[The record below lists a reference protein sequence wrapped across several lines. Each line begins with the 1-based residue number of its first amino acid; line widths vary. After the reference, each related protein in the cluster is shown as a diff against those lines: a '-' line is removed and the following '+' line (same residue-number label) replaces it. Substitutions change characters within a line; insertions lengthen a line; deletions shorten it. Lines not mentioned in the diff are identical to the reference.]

1 VNEFDAQPHSL
12 PGVQPGQQAE
22 PRPAQSGLPADACG
36 EGAADRRLSDD
47 DARRLRGTLHG
58 LPCGVIVLDRAGAVV
73 HANARALEMLAMTLP
88 AGVDFSV
95 ALSERFEMTDVPRL
109 RDLEA
114 GREVRV
120 DDSTFWIQ
128 AGPAGA
134 CAGAGAGESVI
145 AVTDVTPFARSLDE
159 RAMSLRFL
167 LHDLRSPLNSISA
180 LTQLD
185 ASDPDAFERCG
196 GMQQITSLAQ
206 YVLSLGEQFIFSS
219 VTEHLQARDFK
230 RFDLRATLRQI
241 ISQLEVTA
249 VYCGVALHLWL
260 PDSAPLWV
268 SGMRNFVARA
278 VQNVIDNAVRAS
290 PRGEAVTVSVRQ
302 ADGFAE
308 VVVHDRAGGLPGLV
322 EGDRLTDFEK
332 LGKRTATGFGL
343 GLKLAVQIVGM
354 HGGALYAELN
364 GQGGTMFVLRLPC
377 LNPVA
382 AKPHATSLVDA
393 DRALRAAGRE

>member
-1 VNEFDAQPHSL
+1 MNESDTQPHSL
-12 PGVQPGQQAE
+12 PGAQPGTQSE
-22 PRPAQSGLPADACG
+22 SRPAQSGLPVDACG
-36 EGAADRRLSDD
+36 AGAADRRLSDD
-47 DARRLRGTLHG
+47 DARRLRGTLSG

-73 HANARALEMLAMTLP
+73 HANARALEMLAMALP

-128 AGPAGA
+128 AGP
-134 CAGAGAGESVI
+134 AGAGAGESVI

-185 ASDPDAFERCG
+185 ASDPEAFERCG
-196 GMQQITSLAQ
+196 GMQQITSLAR
-206 YVLSLGEQFIFSS
+206 YVLSLGEQFIFTS
-219 VTEHLQARDFK
+219 VTEHLHARDFK

-241 ISQLEVTA
+241 VSQLEVTA
-249 VYCGVALHLWL
+249 VYCGVGLHLWL
-260 PDSAPLWV
+260 PDSAPVWV

-278 VQNVIDNAVRAS
+278 IQNVVDNAVRAS
-290 PRGEAVTVSVRQ
+290 PRGEAVKISLRH

-308 VVVHDRAGGLPGLV
+308 VVIDDRAGGLPGLF
-322 EGDRLTDFEK
+322 EGERLADFEK

-364 GQGGTMFVLRLPC
+364 GQGGTMFILRLPC

-382 AKPHATSLVDA
+382 AKPAATSLVDA
-393 DRALRAAGRE
+393 DRALRAARRE

>member
-1 VNEFDAQPHSL
+1 MNESDTQPHSL
-12 PGVQPGQQAE
+12 PDGQPGKPSE
-22 PRPAQSGLPADACG
+22 PRPAPSGLPAEGCAD
-36 EGAADRRLSDD
+36 GAADRRLSDD
-47 DARRLRGTLHG
+47 EARRVRGTLRG

-134 CAGAGAGESVI
+134 CGDAGAGESVI

-185 ASDPDAFERCG
+185 ASDPEAFERCG

-290 PRGEAVTVSVRQ
+290 PRGEAVTVSIRQ

-308 VVVHDRAGGLPGLV
+308 VVVDDRAGGLPGLV
-322 EGDRLTDFEK
+322 EGDRLADFEK

-382 AKPHATSLVDA
+382 AKPQATSLVDA
-393 DRALRAAGRE
+393 DRALRAARGE

>member
-1 VNEFDAQPHSL
+1 M
-12 PGVQPGQQAE
+12 
-22 PRPAQSGLPADACG
+22 
-36 EGAADRRLSDD
+36 SDD
-47 DARRLRGTLHG
+47 EVRRLRGTLRG

-128 AGPAGA
+128 AGLAGA

-185 ASDPDAFERCG
+185 ASDPEAFERCG

-268 SGMRNFVARA
+268 NGMRNFVARA

-290 PRGEAVTVSVRQ
+290 PRGEAVTVSIRQ

-308 VVVHDRAGGLPGLV
+308 VVVDDRAGGLPGLV
-322 EGDRLTDFEK
+322 DGDRLTDFEK

-393 DRALRAAGRE
+393 DRALRAARGE

>member
-1 VNEFDAQPHSL
+1 MNESDTQPHSL
-12 PGVQPGQQAE
+12 PGGQPRKASE
-22 PRPAQSGLPADACG
+22 PRPAQLGLPAEGCAD
-36 EGAADRRLSDD
+36 GAADRGLSDD
-47 DARRLRGTLHG
+47 EVRRLRGTLRG

-134 CAGAGAGESVI
+134 CGGAGAGESVI

-185 ASDPDAFERCG
+185 ASDPEAFERCG

-290 PRGEAVTVSVRQ
+290 PRGEAVTVSIRQ

-308 VVVHDRAGGLPGLV
+308 VVVDDRAGGLPGLV
-322 EGDRLTDFEK
+322 EGDRLADFEK

-382 AKPHATSLVDA
+382 AKPPATSLVDA
-393 DRALRAAGRE
+393 DRALRAARGE

>member
-1 VNEFDAQPHSL
+1 VNESHTQPHSL
-12 PGVQPGQQAE
+12 PGVQPGKQTE
-22 PRPAQSGLPADACG
+22 PRPTQSGLPAEACG

-47 DARRLRGTLHG
+47 DARRLRGTLRG

-332 LGKRTATGFGL
+332 LGKRTAAGFGL

>member
-1 VNEFDAQPHSL
+1 MNESDTQPHSL
-12 PGVQPGQQAE
+12 PGGQPRKPSE
-22 PRPAQSGLPADACG
+22 PRPAPSGLPAEGCAD
-36 EGAADRRLSDD
+36 GAADRRLSDD
-47 DARRLRGTLHG
+47 EARRVRGTLRG

-73 HANARALEMLAMTLP
+73 HANARALEMLAMALP

-134 CAGAGAGESVI
+134 CGGAGAGESVI

-185 ASDPDAFERCG
+185 ASDPEAFERCG

-290 PRGEAVTVSVRQ
+290 PRGEAVTVSIRQ

-308 VVVHDRAGGLPGLV
+308 VVVDDRAGGLPGLV
-322 EGDRLTDFEK
+322 EGDRLADFEK

-382 AKPHATSLVDA
+382 AKPPATSLVDA
-393 DRALRAAGRE
+393 DRALRAARGE

>member
-1 VNEFDAQPHSL
+1 MNESDTQPHSL
-12 PGVQPGQQAE
+12 PGKQPGKPSE
-22 PRPAQSGLPADACG
+22 PRPAQSGLPAEGCAD
-36 EGAADRRLSDD
+36 GAADRRLSDD
-47 DARRLRGTLHG
+47 EVRRLRGTLRG

-134 CAGAGAGESVI
+134 CGGAGAGESVI

-185 ASDPDAFERCG
+185 ASDPEAFERCG

-290 PRGEAVTVSVRQ
+290 PRGEAVTVSIRQ

-308 VVVHDRAGGLPGLV
+308 VVVDDRAGGLPGLV
-322 EGDRLTDFEK
+322 EGDRLADFEK

-393 DRALRAAGRE
+393 DRALRAARGE

>member
-1 VNEFDAQPHSL
+1 M
-12 PGVQPGQQAE
+12 
-22 PRPAQSGLPADACG
+22 
-36 EGAADRRLSDD
+36 SDD
-47 DARRLRGTLHG
+47 DARRLRG

-134 CAGAGAGESVI
+134 GSGESVI

-185 ASDPDAFERCG
+185 ASDPEAFERCG

-290 PRGEAVTVSVRQ
+290 PRGEAVTVSIRQ
-302 ADGFAE
+302 AGGFAE
-308 VVVHDRAGGLPGLV
+308 VVVDDRAGGLPGLV

-393 DRALRAAGRE
+393 DRALRAARRE

>member
-1 VNEFDAQPHSL
+1 MNESDTQPHSL
-12 PGVQPGQQAE
+12 PGGQPRKASE
-22 PRPAQSGLPADACG
+22 PRPAQLGLPAEGCAD
-36 EGAADRRLSDD
+36 GAADRGLSDD
-47 DARRLRGTLHG
+47 EVRRLRGTLRG

-134 CAGAGAGESVI
+134 CGGAGAGESVI

-185 ASDPDAFERCG
+185 ASDPEAFERCG

-290 PRGEAVTVSVRQ
+290 PRGEAVTVSIRQ

-308 VVVHDRAGGLPGLV
+308 VVVDDRAGGLPGLV
-322 EGDRLTDFEK
+322 EGDRLADFEK

-393 DRALRAAGRE
+393 DRALRAARGE

>member
-1 VNEFDAQPHSL
+1 MNESDTQPHSL
-12 PGVQPGQQAE
+12 PGGQPGKPSE
-22 PRPAQSGLPADACG
+22 PRPAPSGLPAEGCAD
-36 EGAADRRLSDD
+36 GAADRGLSDD
-47 DARRLRGTLHG
+47 EARRVRGTLRG

-134 CAGAGAGESVI
+134 CGGAGAGESVI

-185 ASDPDAFERCG
+185 ASDPEAFERCG

-290 PRGEAVTVSVRQ
+290 PRGEAVTVSIRQ

-308 VVVHDRAGGLPGLV
+308 VVVDDRAGGLPGLV
-322 EGDRLTDFEK
+322 EGDRLADFEK

-393 DRALRAAGRE
+393 DRALRAARGE

>member
-1 VNEFDAQPHSL
+1 MNESDTQPHSL
-12 PGVQPGQQAE
+12 PGGQPGKQSE
-22 PRPAQSGLPADACG
+22 PRPAEACG
-36 EGAADRRLSDD
+36 EGVNLRLSDGE
-47 DARRLRGTLHG
+47 ARRLRGTLHG
-58 LPCGVIVLDRAGAVV
+58 LPCGVIVLDRGGAVV

-88 AGVDFSV
+88 PGVDFSV

-134 CAGAGAGESVI
+134 EMGESVI

-290 PRGEAVTVSVRQ
+290 PRGEAVTVSIRQ

-308 VVVHDRAGGLPGLV
+308 VVVDDRAGGLPGLV

-343 GLKLAVQIVGM
+343 GLRLAVQIVGM

-364 GQGGTMFVLRLPC
+364 KQGGTMFVLRLPC

-393 DRALRAAGRE
+393 DRALRAAPRE